1 MNICMN
7 ISERNLG
14 APDEAEAPPGK
25 GERDQGGS

>member
-7 ISERNLG
+7 ISERNLE
-14 APDEAEAPPGK
+14 APDEAGAPPGK